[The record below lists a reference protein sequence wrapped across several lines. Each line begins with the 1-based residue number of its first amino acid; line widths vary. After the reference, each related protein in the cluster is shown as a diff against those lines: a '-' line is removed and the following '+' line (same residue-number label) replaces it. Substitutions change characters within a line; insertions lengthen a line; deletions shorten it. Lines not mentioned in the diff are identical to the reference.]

1 MFAARN
7 VALCTKDCVCL
18 YVCPT
23 GATDTENGS
32 IDADKCIDG
41 CRLCVDSC
49 PSGAI
54 YLVYERI
61 PKQEQPKEEL
71 TGLLSEILVGN
82 AALSIQAETASETE
96 AGPDAAFF
104 KALAASTRV
113 LAEDCVREA
122 GHLVP
127 DQDEME
133 KLICSETLKKL
144 YERNHKDAGAVE
156 QLLSEITAALREHRD
171 VKITDAYVCGNCGY
185 IGIGE
190 KPDKCGSCG
199 NLQWKTLP

>member
-7 VALCTKDCVCL
+7 GALCTKDCICL

-41 CRLCVDSC
+41 CRLCVDAC

-54 YLVYERI
+54 YLVYQRI
-61 PKQEQPKEEL
+61 PKQEQPREEL
-71 TGLLSEILVGN
+71 STLLADLLVKN
-82 AALSIQAETASETE
+82 AALSLQAETAADTGD
-96 AGPDAAFF
+96 GPSAALY
-104 KALAASTRV
+104 KALANSTGI

-127 DQDEME
+127 DPDEIE
-133 KLICSETLKKL
+133 KLLRSGMLRKL
-144 YERNHKDAGAVE
+144 YGDNGMDSSAVE
-156 QLLSEITAALREHRD
+156 QILSEITAALREHRD
-171 VKITDAYVCGNCGY
+171 AEITDAYVCKDCGH
-185 IGIGE
+185 IGTGE
-190 KPDKCGSCG
+190 KPEKCASCG
-199 NLQWKTLP
+199 GENV